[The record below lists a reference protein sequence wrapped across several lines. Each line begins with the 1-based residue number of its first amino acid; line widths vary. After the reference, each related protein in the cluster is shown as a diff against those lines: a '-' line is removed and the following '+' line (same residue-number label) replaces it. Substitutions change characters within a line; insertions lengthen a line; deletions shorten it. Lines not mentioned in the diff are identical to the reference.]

1 MKFAT
6 RTQKTGHS
14 GLEDL
19 FAASGPNVIS
29 FAGGYPDRDV
39 FPTKQLNQAF
49 SQNFTSGDRELLQ
62 YASTEGYE
70 PLRAKIA
77 ARLQTTG
84 MQVDADDI
92 MMTQGA
98 QQGIDLVA
106 RLMLD
111 PGDGLVVE
119 APTYLGALAAFNAYQ
134 PTYYEVP
141 MQADGM
147 DINALQ
153 RILMS
158 RKVKFIYTVPDFQN
172 PTGVVMSLA
181 KRQAIIR
188 LANQYDVMILED
200 NPYRDLRYTGKALPT
215 IKSLD
220 TEGRVIYLGSFSK
233 ILSPS
238 LRMGWL
244 VAAPNLL
251 KELLALKGGSD
262 LESSNLVMHG
272 INTYMENNDLD
283 AHIREIQDCYR
294 EKKNAMVAAMKRYL
308 PEEAHFTN
316 PDGGFFIW
324 LTMPAGF
331 DMGAFMKEHL
341 LPEANISYVP
351 STNLYATA
359 ALSNGARLNFT
370 GPSLAQI
377 DTGMKALGA
386 ALKVALQHNLVA
398 EQA

>member
-1 MKFAT
+1 MSF
-6 RTQKTGHS
+6 H
-14 GLEDL
+14 L
-19 FAASGPNVIS
+19 PVVIQIGIYS
-29 FAGGYPDRDV
+29 R
-39 FPTKQLNQAF
+39 
-49 SQNFTSGDRELLQ
+49 QNNLIRHLVTSGEREFLQ

-200 NPYRDLRYTGKALPT
+200 NPYRDLRYTGKALTT

-316 PDGGFFIW
+316 PDGFFIW

-359 ALSNGARLNFT
+359 TLSNGARLNFT

>member
-1 MKFAT
+1 M
-6 RTQKTGHS
+6 
-14 GLEDL
+14 
-19 FAASGPNVIS
+19 
-29 FAGGYPDRDV
+29 
-39 FPTKQLNQAF
+39 
-49 SQNFTSGDRELLQ
+49 LQ

-272 INTYMENNDLD
+272 INTLSLI
-283 AHIREIQDCYR
+283 HI
-294 EKKNAMVAAMKRYL
+294 
-308 PEEAHFTN
+308 
-316 PDGGFFIW
+316 
-324 LTMPAGF
+324 
-331 DMGAFMKEHL
+331 
-341 LPEANISYVP
+341 
-351 STNLYATA
+351 
-359 ALSNGARLNFT
+359 
-370 GPSLAQI
+370 
-377 DTGMKALGA
+377 
-386 ALKVALQHNLVA
+386 
-398 EQA
+398 